1 MLIDRGTRAE
11 IYLDAIVE
19 NMRFARSTM
28 KPETKLCAVVK
39 ANAYGHGAVEVAKAC
54 VAGGADYLAVA
65 FLEEGVEL
73 REAGIAAPILVLGSL
88 PNKPRCAEL
97 CVEFDIEHACYD
109 EERLLLLNEAGV
121 KAGKKAKIHIA
132 LDTGMS
138 RIGCQLEDAVAFAKL
153 ASTLPGIEICGM
165 FSHMCK
171 ADESDKWFARLQFER
186 YMTTLAAIEAEG
198 IKIPIRHIANS
209 ASITELPEY
218 QLDMV
223 RQGISL
229 YGLRPDDD
237 CPAYFEGLHPAMV
250 VKSEVAHVKK
260 LPVGRLVGYGGTYVT
275 GRERVIATIPV
286 GYADGVPRL
295 LSNKGYMLVHGQKA
309 PIVGRVCMD
318 QLMLD
323 VTDIPDVK
331 VGDEVV
337 VFGGKDLPIEQVA
350 AWAQTISHEVVCD
363 INKRIPR
370 VFIKN

>member
-1 MLIDRGTRAE
+1 MQIDRGTRAE
-11 IYLDAIVE
+11 IYLDAFVN
-19 NMRFARSTM
+19 NMRFARSTL

-39 ANAYGHGAVEVAKAC
+39 ANAYGHGAVEVAQAC
-54 VAGGADYLAVA
+54 LEGGADYLAVA

-73 REAGIAAPILVLGSL
+73 REAGITAPILVLGSL

-109 EERLLLLNEAGV
+109 EERVLLLNEAGV

-153 ASTLPGIEICGM
+153 AASLPGIEICGM
-165 FSHMCK
+165 FSHMSK
-171 ADESDKWFARLQFER
+171 ADEDDKWFAHVQYQR
-186 YMTTLAAIEAEG
+186 YMETLAAIEAAG
-198 IKIPIRHIANS
+198 VHVPLRHIANS
-209 ASITELPEY
+209 ATITELPEY
-218 QLDMV
+218 QLDMC

-229 YGLRPDDD
+229 YGLLPSDAAELYQGLRP
-237 CPAYFEGLHPAMV
+237 CMI
-250 VKSEVAHVKK
+250 VKSEVAHVKE
-260 LPVGRLVGYGGTYVT
+260 LPVGRLVGYGGTYIT
-275 GRERVIATIPV
+275 GRTRTIATIPV

-295 LSNKGYMLVHGQKA
+295 LSNKGYMLVHGQRA

-323 VTDIPDVK
+323 VTDIADVK
-331 VGDEVV
+331 VGDEVI
-337 VFGGKDLPIEQVA
+337 VFGGKGLTVEQVA
-350 AWAQTISHEVVCD
+350 NWAMTNPHEVVCD

-370 VFIKN
+370 VYIRD